1 MTRGLR
7 LFTKTRSA
15 CVAVLFGFGLAAA
28 PAAAPAGEFAELLT
42 PELLAEYALGYT
54 PTFVRLERPPAPL
67 PRPAL
72 SAADL
77 QLYVDRGY
85 QGTEARRRLAARER
99 LCLAQAVYFEARGE
113 PEDGQWAIARVVLNR
128 VAHGNYPGRVCDVVF
143 QGASRR
149 GNCQFSFACD
159 GRSDVGGNGNRIVR
173 ESWVKANLIATEAYR
188 RYLQDQ
194 PAVTELPAS
203 TLFFHARRVS
213 PGWATAYQPVARIG
227 AHVFYA
233 GL

>member
-7 LFTKTRSA
+7 LITGYRSA
-15 CVAVLFGFGLAAA
+15 FVAVAFGFGLAAA
-28 PAAAPAGEFAELLT
+28 PAAAPAGEFADLLT
-42 PELLAEYALGYT
+42 PELLADYALGYT
-54 PTFVRLERPPAPL
+54 PTFVRLERAPTPP
-67 PRPAL
+67 PRPAI
-72 SAADL
+72 SAAEL
-77 QLYVDRGY
+77 ERYVARGY
-85 QGTEARRRLAARER
+85 QPTEARRQLAAHER

-113 PEDGQWAIARVVLNR
+113 PEAGQWAIARVVLNR
-128 VAHGNYPGRVCDVVF
+128 VAHDNYPGQVCDVVF
-143 QGASRR
+143 QGASQR
-149 GNCQFSFACD
+149 GHCQFSFACD

-173 ESWVKANLIATEAYR
+173 ESWVKANLIAEEAYR

-194 PAVTELPAS
+194 PSVGELPAS

>member
-7 LFTKTRSA
+7 LFIATRSA
-15 CVAVLFGFGLAAA
+15 CVAAVIGAGLAAA
-28 PAAAPAGEFAELLT
+28 PAAAPAGEFAALLT
-42 PELLAEYALGYT
+42 PELLADYATGYT
-54 PTFVRLERPPAPL
+54 PTFVRLERAPTPP
-67 PRPAL
+67 PRPAIT
-72 SAADL
+72 AAEL
-77 QLYVDRGY
+77 QRYVANGY
-85 QGTEARRRLAARER
+85 QPTQARRELTARER

-113 PEDGQWAIARVVLNR
+113 PEAGQWAIARVVLNR
-128 VAHGNYPGRVCDVVF
+128 VANGNYPGHVCDVVF

-149 GNCQFSFACD
+149 GHCQFSFACD

-173 ESWVKANLIATEAYR
+173 ESWVKANLIADEAYR
-188 RYLQDQ
+188 RYLQDR
-194 PAVTELPAS
+194 PAVGELPAS

-213 PGWATAYQPVARIG
+213 PSWASAYQPVASIG